1 MRLALLKRWPG
12 WLLIL
17 GVTVALMLVGTL
29 RDQGTRSEGD
39 RIDSISK
46 RVACPVCDGES
57 VFESRNAASTNIG
70 NKISD
75 LVREGK
81 LSDNEI
87 IAAIQKD
94 SAAQL
99 LLVPRRSGFDALVW
113 ALPVAAGTVA
123 FVGLGIAFRR
133 WTRRT
138 DDIPTDDDRALVDA
152 ARSAGESGE
161 Q

>member
-1 MRLALLKRWPG
+1 M
-12 WLLIL
+12 
-17 GVTVALMLVGTL
+17 
-29 RDQGTRSEGD
+29 
-39 RIDSISK
+39 
-46 RVACPVCDGES
+46 
-57 VFESRNAASTNIG
+57 FESRNAASTNIS

-81 LSDNEI
+81 FSDAEI

-133 WTRRT
+133 WSRRT
-138 DDIPTDDDRALVDA
+138 DDIPTDDDRAIVDA
-152 ARSAGESGE
+152 ARAHDDGGE